1 MRFKDK
7 VALITGGARGMGA
20 VEARMFAK
28 EGAKV
33 AIADILD
40 KEGGALEK
48 ELSKN
53 GHDAVY
59 LHLDV
64 AKSQDWRKAME
75 AIEKRFGRLNIL
87 VNNAGIRGELK
98 DLVNITEE
106 DYDRVLAINA
116 KGTFLGMKYAIPA
129 MRQVGGGAIVNISSL
144 VGIIGS
150 RGRNAAY
157 DASKGAT
164 RVMTKTAA
172 ITYAKENIRVNSIH
186 PGPIDTPMTEE
197 SYRDPE
203 ARARSQSRIPLGSIG
218 QSEDVAYAVLFLA
231 SDESSY
237 MTGAEIVV
245 DGGMMAY

>member
-1 MRFKDK
+1 MRLKGK

-28 EGAKV
+28 EGARLAV
-33 AIADILD
+33 TDILD
-40 KEGGALEK
+40 KEGAALER
-48 ELSKN
+48 ELLSG
-53 GHDAVY
+53 GHDVMY

-64 AKSQDWRKAME
+64 VKAQDWRKAID
-75 AIEKRFGRLNIL
+75 AIEKRFGRLDIL
-87 VNNAGIRGELK
+87 VNNAGIRGEMK

-106 DYDRVLAINA
+106 DYDRVMAINA
-116 KGTFLGMKYAIPA
+116 KGTFLGMKHAIPV
-129 MRQVGGGAIVNISSL
+129 MRQAGGGAIVNISSL

-172 ITYAKENIRVNSIH
+172 ITYAKDNIRVNSIH
-186 PGPIDTPMTEE
+186 PGPVDTPMTEE
-197 SYRDPE
+197 SYRNPE
-203 ARARSQSRIPLGSIG
+203 DRARTERRIPLGVIG
-218 QSEDVAYAVLFLA
+218 QPEDVAYAVLFLA